1 MPTIVTKTIG
11 SGKDYATF
19 TAAAAD
25 LNNIATAAF
34 GSTDLVANDG
44 AIVFEADAGYYNE
57 TVYISNNIVADAT
70 RTVTFKPAAGSEH
83 NGNIDEGVVLID
95 TGAGQAFL
103 IVTAFHTIDGL
114 SIQNSIEARQATIVR
129 NCNISAIRRSNAFN
143 DSHSTSN
150 GSIIENCWMEAGT
163 RCINTTNTN
172 ATITVRNCTF
182 HNTSQGVRIN
192 TGTPA
197 ALYNNFAHT
206 SLTSQS
212 FGNTTALQGSGNVT
226 EQTNFG
232 DLIIPAG
239 DGLFAG
245 NQTWTLT
252 TDIDASSTGNRAIFD
267 PYTSKL
273 YDVTGNDAWQ
283 ILTNLSNVPSTDI
296 TGASRKATGYNPG
309 AFEEDAAGSTPPGRV
324 FNPTPSNGAT
334 DVSTSTTLSWS
345 EPTGTYSLRQIY
357 LGTSPGSLG
366 LVSTSP
372 SPVSLETEL
381 SAGAT
386 YFWRVDL
393 TNGAGTT
400 QGITFVFTTEA
411 AIPPAAEA
419 GDGAGETVTTAT
431 AAELDVS
438 SYDSRSRQYPTR
450 EGDIRKKIFKMTQA
464 KQNISF
470 VYKESLRSMI
480 ASFNDLGYISAE
492 DKFKE
497 VKCLHANAERAIAK
511 LKQEE
516 NIILPMVTITQ
527 TTTDNDDTRRR
538 QESVLVNEKYWD
550 REKNRAFRVLSLAPR
565 PININYQVN
574 VWCKY
579 MADMDQILE
588 QIRLKFNPEMNVPTE
603 FSTIAKAFLDTEEDV
618 GAITAGDKEDRII
631 KKTFNVVLRTYV
643 SNPKF
648 LVTSTGKIE
657 EFKNE
662 ITFP

>member
-19 TAAAAD
+19 SLATAD
-25 LNNIATAAF
+25 INNIATAAF

-57 TVYISNNIVADAT
+57 TVYISNSIIADAT
-70 RTVTFKPAAGSEH
+70 RTVTLKPAAGSEH
-83 NGNIDEGVVLID
+83 NGKIDEGVVLID

-103 IVTAFHTIDGL
+103 MNTAFHTIDGL
-114 SIQNSIEARQATIVR
+114 SIQNSVEARQATIVR
-129 NCNISAIRRSNAFN
+129 NCNISAIRRSNGFS
-143 DSHSTSN
+143 DSQSTSN
-150 GSIIENCWMEAGT
+150 GSIIENCWLEAGT
-163 RCINTTNTN
+163 RCINTANTNT
-172 ATITVRNCTF
+172 ALTVRNCTF
-182 HNTSQGVRIN
+182 HNTNQGVRIN
-192 TGTPA
+192 TNCLV
-197 ALYNNFAHT
+197 ALYNNFAHV

-212 FGNTTALQGSGNVT
+212 TGNTIALQGSGNVT
-226 EQTNFG
+226 EQTFFG
-232 DLIIPAG
+232 NLTLPAG

-252 TDIDASSTGNRAIFD
+252 TDTNASSTGNQAIFD
-267 PYTSKL
+267 PYSSKL
-273 YDVTGNDAWQ
+273 YDVTGNDAWK

-345 EPTGTYSLRQIY
+345 EPTGVYSLRQVY
-357 LGTSPGSLG
+357 LGTSPGSLT
-366 LVSTSP
+366 LVSTST
-372 SPVSLETEL
+372 SPVTLATEL
-381 SAGAT
+381 DNGTT
-386 YFWRVDL
+386 YYWRVDL
-393 TNGAGTT
+393 TNSAGTT

-411 AIPPAAEA
+411 APPTGEA

-511 LKQEE
+511 LKQED

-527 TTTDNDDTRRR
+527 TNTANDDARRR

-550 REKNRAFRVLSLAPR
+550 ADKNRAFRVLSLAPR
-565 PININYQVN
+565 PININYQLN

-618 GAITAGDKEDRII
+618 GSITAGDKEDRII
-631 KKTFNVVLRTYV
+631 KKTFNIVFRTYV
-643 SNPKF
+643 PNPKF

-657 EFKNE
+657 EFINE
-662 ITFP
+662 ITLP

>member
-1 MPTIVTKTIG
+1 MPTVVTKTIG

-25 LNNIATAAF
+25 INSIATTAF

-57 TVYISNNIVADAT
+57 SVYISNSIVADAT

-95 TGAGQAFL
+95 TGTGQAFL
-103 IVTAFHTIDGL
+103 MNTAFHTIDGL
-114 SIQNSIEARQATIVR
+114 SVQNSIEARQATITR
-129 NCNISAIRRSNAFN
+129 NCNISALRRPNAFN
-143 DSHSTSN
+143 DSHTTSN
-150 GSIIENCWMEAGT
+150 GSIIENCWIEAGT
-163 RCINTTNTN
+163 RCINTVNTN
-172 ATITVRNCTF
+172 ATLTVRNCTF
-182 HNTSQGVRIN
+182 HNTQQGVRIN
-192 TGTPA
+192 TNCLV
-197 ALYNNFAHT
+197 ALYNNFAHI
-206 SLTSQS
+206 SITSQS
-212 FGNTTALQGSGNVT
+212 FGNTVALQGSGNVT
-226 EQTNFG
+226 EQSDFG
-232 DLIIPAG
+232 DLIVPAG
-239 DGLFAG
+239 NGIFAG

-252 TDIDASSTGNRAIFD
+252 TDTNAPSTGNQAIFD

-273 YDVTGNDAWQ
+273 YDVAGNDAWKV
-283 ILTNLSNVPSTDI
+283 LTNLSNVPVTDI
-296 TGASRKATGYNPG
+296 VGNSRKATGYNPG
-309 AFEEDAAGSTPPGRV
+309 AFEEDAAGSVPPGRA
-324 FNPTPSNGAT
+324 FDPAPSNGAT

-345 EPTGTYSLRQIY
+345 EPAGTISSRQIY
-357 LGTSPGSLG
+357 LGTSPSLVT
-366 LVSTSP
+366 LVSTST

-381 SAGAT
+381 DTGTT
-386 YFWRVDL
+386 YYWRVDL
-393 TNGAGTT
+393 INGAGTT
-400 QGITFVFTTEA
+400 QGITFVFTTESA
-411 AIPPAAEA
+411 PAQAPA
-419 GDGAGETVTTAT
+419 GEGETVTTAT

-438 SYDSRSRQYPTR
+438 SYDSRNRQYPTR

-470 VYKESLRSMI
+470 IYKESLRSMI

-511 LKQEE
+511 LKQED

-527 TTTDNDDTRRR
+527 TTTANDDARRR

-550 REKNRAFRVLSLAPR
+550 AKKNRAFRVLSLAPR
-565 PININYQVN
+565 PVNINYQVN
-574 VWCKY
+574 IWCKY

-603 FSTIAKAFLDTEEDV
+603 FSTIAKAYLDTEEDV
-618 GAITAGDKEDRII
+618 GSITAGDKEDRII
-631 KKTFNVVLRTYV
+631 KKTFNVVFRTYV
-643 SNPKF
+643 PNPKF

-657 EFKNE
+657 EFNTE
-662 ITFP
+662 ITLS